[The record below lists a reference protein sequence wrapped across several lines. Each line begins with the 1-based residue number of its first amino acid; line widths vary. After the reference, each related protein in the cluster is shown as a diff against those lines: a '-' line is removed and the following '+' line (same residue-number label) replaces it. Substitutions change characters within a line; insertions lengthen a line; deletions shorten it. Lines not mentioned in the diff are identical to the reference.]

1 MTYDE
6 ALTFI
11 HSINSM
17 FCNPGLE
24 RTLEL
29 CQGLENPQDSL
40 KFIHIA
46 GTNGKGSTSAMLDS
60 ILREAGYRVGLF
72 TSPYI
77 ERFNER
83 MRVDGEP
90 ISDGLL
96 AEICDTVSPLAEK
109 MKDKPTEFELITAMA
124 FVYFKMMGCDL
135 VILECGLGGRFD
147 ATNVIK
153 APLVSVIT
161 GISKDHTAI
170 LGNTI
175 EKIAGEKAGI
185 IKQDAPIVF
194 GGDSIDALRVIN
206 EEAKSKNAPLYTV
219 DHSKITIKN
228 ATLSGTEFDFGSYR
242 DLDISLLGLYQP
254 RNAATVLSVIDIIK
268 NEGFNIPDEA
278 ISEGLKKAQWKARF
292 EIIRQNPRIIF
303 DGAHNPEGI
312 NAAKSSVKHYF
323 GEEKVIAVSG
333 VLADKEY
340 EKIASDISEI
350 ADTVF
355 TITPENPRALKAEK
369 YAEVI
374 AKNGTAA
381 LPCKDISEALKK
393 AISLAEKTDK
403 SIVILGSLYTYCE
416 VKKVLSQI

>member
-1 MTYDE
+1 
-6 ALTFI
+6 
-11 HSINSM
+11 M
-17 FCNPGLE
+17 FCNPGLD

-29 CQGLENPQDSL
+29 CRDLGNPQDSL

-60 ILREAGYRVGLF
+60 VLREAGYRVGLF

-96 AEICDTVSPLAEK
+96 AEICDTVSPLAKK
-109 MKDKPTEFELITAMA
+109 MKDKPTEFELITAIA

-135 VILECGLGGRFD
+135 VILECGLGGRLD

-153 APLVSVIT
+153 TSIASVIT

-170 LGNTI
+170 LGHTI
-175 EKIAGEKAGI
+175 ENIAGEKAGI
-185 IKQDAPIVF
+185 IKPCVPVVF
-194 GGDSIDALRVIN
+194 GGDSAEALRVIS
-206 EEAKSKNAPLYTV
+206 EEAKSKNAPLHTV
-219 DHSKITIKN
+219 NHSEIAIKN
-228 ATLSGTEFDFGSYR
+228 ATLSGTKFDFGSYR

-278 ISEGLKKAQWKARF
+278 IYNGLKKAQWKARF
-292 EIIRQNPRIIF
+292 EIIRQHPRIIF
-303 DGAHNPEGI
+303 DGAHNAEGI
-312 NAAKSSVKHYF
+312 EAAKSSVKHYL

-340 EKIASDISEI
+340 EKIAADISEI

-374 AKNGTAA
+374 AQNGTNA
-381 LPCKDISEALKK
+381 LPCKDISDALKR
-393 AISLAEKTDK
+393 AISLAEKMGKT
-403 SIVILGSLYTYCE
+403 IVILGSLYTYCE
-416 VKKVLSQI
+416 VKKVLSQV